1 MFGEENG
8 NQFQHSCLENPM
20 DGGAW
25 EDAVH
30 GVTKSQTPLSGFTF
44 TFTTY
49 ELGEIATSV
58 SQKLWLRYTLI
69 IFRTVQKKVR
79 CFLCGRV
86 QFGSV
91 QSLSRV

>member
-1 MFGEENG
+1 
-8 NQFQHSCLENPM
+8 M

-69 IFRTVQKKVR
+69 IFTTVQKKVR
-79 CFLCGRV
+79 FFYVAGFSLV
-86 QFGSV
+86 QFSHSV
-91 QSLSRV
+91 VSDSL